1 MNQPP
6 AHGHDVF
13 LAASRRAFE
22 DLQPARGKRQ
32 NDVSQRTCFHKQ
44 PQKGKFG
51 DRLRIACTSAIRS
64 LSPNFPGGHLHA
76 PYFNDGNTAYPE
88 TGRFVLNQITMSA
101 WRSRS
106 FSNIEEACPAPF
118 NIVIWLSRF
127 VERPTI
133 FLIDAA
139 ALVSSSLAAPKI
151 GILAAF
157 FMNVSPSPSVP
168 PDS

>member
-51 DRLRIACTSAIRS
+51 DRLQIDCTSVIRS
-64 LSPNFPGGHLHA
+64 LSPNFPGLDLLA
-76 PYFNDGNTAYPE
+76 PYLNDDNTAYPE
-88 TGRFVLNQITMSA
+88 TDSIVLTQITMLAS
-101 WRSRS
+101 RTRS
-106 FSNIEEACPAPF
+106 FLHI
-118 NIVIWLSRF
+118 
-127 VERPTI
+127 
-133 FLIDAA
+133 
-139 ALVSSSLAAPKI
+139 
-151 GILAAF
+151 
-157 FMNVSPSPSVP
+157 
-168 PDS
+168 